1 MDEKKIIENY
11 KKRIQKQNDRIRE
24 SYDRISVTLPKGT
37 KDRIQAQG
45 LTINGFVNQ
54 LVLEKL
60 DELDI
65 AQAREL
71 LMTIKGV
78 GEKVANCVLLFG
90 LGRREAGFCNRLFIF
105 I

>member
-45 LTINGFVNQ
+45 LQ
-54 LVLEKL
+54 LTAL
-60 DELDI
+60 
-65 AQAREL
+65 
-71 LMTIKGV
+71 
-78 GEKVANCVLLFG
+78 
-90 LGRREAGFCNRLFIF
+90 
-105 I
+105 

>member
-11 KKRIQKQNDRIRE
+11 KKRIKRQNETARE
-24 SYDRISVTLPKGT
+24 NWDSITCKLPKGT

-60 DELDI
+60 DEL
-65 AQAREL
+65 
-71 LMTIKGV
+71 
-78 GEKVANCVLLFG
+78 EKNNNECPF
-90 LGRREAGFCNRLFIF
+90 
-105 I
+105 

>member
-11 KKRIQKQNDRIRE
+11 KSRVKRQNE
-24 SYDRISVTLPKGT
+24 KAKENYDRISVMLPKGT

-60 DELDI
+60 DQLENNNNNN
-65 AQAREL
+65 E
-71 LMTIKGV
+71 
-78 GEKVANCVLLFG
+78 CPF
-90 LGRREAGFCNRLFIF
+90 
-105 I
+105 